1 MTIKI
6 GISSCVLGQKVR
18 YDGGHK
24 LSEFCVERLGKL
36 VEYVPICPEQAI
48 GMPVPRPAIRLLK
61 TDVGEIRLVN
71 NKDNHIDH
79 TEAMVAFSQKA
90 VAALTDISGYIVCA
104 KSPSCGMERVRLVD
118 ERGSF
123 LGKVATGLYTQQLM
137 QAYPWLPVEED
148 GRLFDDGLRESF
160 MVRVF
165 ALHQWQQMV
174 ASGFTIGKLVA
185 YHSQYKFLIMAHHPV
200 AYRELGRLVASAKL
214 FESSALQLR
223 YLTDLMRALS
233 QVSTRK
239 QHANVLMHLQGFFK
253 KVLSSDAKQELL
265 TLIHQYRRGLVP
277 LLAPLTLLKHHLRLH
292 PTDYVAA
299 QRYLEPFPIELGLRA

>member
-48 GMPVPRPAIRLLK
+48 GMSVPRPAIRLMK
-61 TDVGEIRLVN
+61 TELGEIRLVN
-71 NKDNHIDH
+71 NKDNSIDH
-79 TEAMVAFSQKA
+79 TDAMIAFSQKA
-90 VAALTDISGYIVCA
+90 VSHLTDISGYIVCA

-118 ERGSF
+118 DKGNF
-123 LGKVATGLYTQQLM
+123 LGKIATGLYTQQL
-137 QAYPWLPVEED
+137 QKAYPWLPIEED
-148 GRLFDDGLRESF
+148 GRLFDEGLRESF

-165 ALHQWQQMV
+165 ALKQWQDMV
-174 ASGFTIGKLVA
+174 NSGFTVGKLVA
-185 YHSQYKFLIMAHHPV
+185 FHSQYKFLVMAHHPQ
-200 AYRELGRLVASAKL
+200 AYRQLGRLVASASL
-214 FESSALQLR
+214 FAPVELQQR
-223 YLTDLMRALS
+223 YLLDFMRALT

-265 TLIHQYRRGLVP
+265 ELIHQYRRGHAP

-292 PTDYVAA
+292 PNNYVAA
-299 QRYLEPFPIELGLRA
+299 QRYFEPYPMELGLRA